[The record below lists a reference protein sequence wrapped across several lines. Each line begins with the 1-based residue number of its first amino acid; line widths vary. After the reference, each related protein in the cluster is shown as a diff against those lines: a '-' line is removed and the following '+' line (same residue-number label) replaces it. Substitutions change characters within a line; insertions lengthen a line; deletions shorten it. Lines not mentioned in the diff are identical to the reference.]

1 MSITERQPFLTKHF
15 AKLIRENKLVHA
27 YLLSGAEG
35 TGKIELAK
43 WIAKGIF
50 CLNSQ
55 NGVPCLK
62 CSECNR
68 IENNNHPDVVTIMP
82 DGLSIKVEQIRYLKS
97 EFNKSGVESD
107 RKVFI
112 IQDAQKMSIGAAN
125 SLLKFLEEPSGNI
138 TAFLLTSE
146 PQKLLPTIISRCQ
159 EVEMQQL
166 TSGQLEQE
174 LISEGIS
181 EKNSHILANLAQSV
195 VEAKKINDNEIQH
208 QKEPTIP
215 SIQFFWNE
223 NFDKI
228 LATVNNWYRKLLR
241 KDLLSFVMIQSKI
254 IGLIQNKEDQ
264 NLVLQVIILTVRDTV
279 LERFGLT
286 EEIVFKENIDFIQQ
300 NTAQIVN
307 SKLVNGLNLVVES
320 NRKLASN
327 ISMQNMLETLTLNLF
342 DCYFK

>member
-1 MSITERQPFLTKHF
+1 MKMSITERQPFLTKHF

-43 WIAKGIF
+43 WVAKGIF

-146 PQKLLPTIISRCQ
+146 PQKLLPTIISRYQ

-174 LISEGIS
+174 LISESIS

-195 VEAKKINDNEIQH
+195 VEAKKIND
-208 QKEPTIP
+208 
-215 SIQFFWNE
+215 NE

-300 NTAQIVN
+300 NTAQITN
-307 SKLVNGLNLVVES
+307 DKLVNGLNLVVES

-342 DCYFK
+342 DCYFNK

>member
-1 MSITERQPFLTKHF
+1 MKMSITERQPFLTKHF

-43 WIAKGIF
+43 WVAKGIF

-159 EVEMQQL
+159 KVEMQQL

-174 LISEGIS
+174 LISESIS

-195 VEAKKINDNEIQH
+195 VEAKKIND
-208 QKEPTIP
+208 
-215 SIQFFWNE
+215 NE

-300 NTAQIVN
+300 NTAQITN
-307 SKLVNGLNLVVES
+307 DKLVNGLNLVVES

-342 DCYFK
+342 DCYFNK

>member
-1 MSITERQPFLTKHF
+1 MKMSITERQPFLTKHF

-43 WIAKGIF
+43 WVAKGIF

-195 VEAKKINDNEIQH
+195 VEAKKINDNE
-208 QKEPTIP
+208 
-215 SIQFFWNE
+215 

-228 LATVNNWYRKLLR
+228 LATVNNWYQKLLR

-300 NTAQIVN
+300 NTAQITN
-307 SKLVNGLNLVVES
+307 DKLVNGLNLVVES

-342 DCYFK
+342 DCYFNK

>member
-1 MSITERQPFLTKHF
+1 MKMSITERQPFLTKHF

-43 WIAKGIF
+43 WVAKGIF

-174 LISEGIS
+174 LISESIS

-195 VEAKKINDNEIQH
+195 VEAKKIND
-208 QKEPTIP
+208 
-215 SIQFFWNE
+215 NE

-300 NTAQIVN
+300 NTAQITN
-307 SKLVNGLNLVVES
+307 DKSVNGLNLVVES

-342 DCYFK
+342 DCYFNK

>member
-1 MSITERQPFLTKHF
+1 MKMSITERQPFLTKHF
-15 AKLIRENKLVHA
+15 AKLIRENKLVHV

-43 WIAKGIF
+43 WVAKGIF

-174 LISEGIS
+174 LISESIS

-195 VEAKKINDNEIQH
+195 VEAKKIND
-208 QKEPTIP
+208 
-215 SIQFFWNE
+215 NE

-300 NTAQIVN
+300 NTTQITN
-307 SKLVNGLNLVVES
+307 DKLVNGLNLVVES

-342 DCYFK
+342 DCYFNK

>member
-1 MSITERQPFLTKHF
+1 MKMSITERQPFLTKHF

-112 IQDAQKMSIGAAN
+112 IQDAQKMPIGAAN

-174 LISEGIS
+174 LISESIS

-195 VEAKKINDNEIQH
+195 VEAKKIND
-208 QKEPTIP
+208 
-215 SIQFFWNE
+215 NE

-300 NTAQIVN
+300 NTAQITN
-307 SKLVNGLNLVVES
+307 DKLVNGLNLVVES

-342 DCYFK
+342 DCYFNK

>member
-1 MSITERQPFLTKHF
+1 MKMSITERQPFLTKHF

-43 WIAKGIF
+43 WVAKGIF

-174 LISEGIS
+174 LISESIS

-195 VEAKKINDNEIQH
+195 VEAKKIND
-208 QKEPTIP
+208 
-215 SIQFFWNE
+215 NE

-286 EEIVFKENIDFIQQ
+286 EEIVCKENIDFIQQ
-300 NTAQIVN
+300 NTAQITN
-307 SKLVNGLNLVVES
+307 DKLVNGLNLVVES

-342 DCYFK
+342 DCYFNK

>member
-1 MSITERQPFLTKHF
+1 MKMSITERQPFLTKHF

-43 WIAKGIF
+43 WVAKGIF

-174 LISEGIS
+174 LISESIS

-195 VEAKKINDNEIQH
+195 VEAKKIND
-208 QKEPTIP
+208 
-215 SIQFFWNE
+215 NE

-300 NTAQIVN
+300 NITQITN
-307 SKLVNGLNLVVES
+307 DKLVNGLNLVVES

-342 DCYFK
+342 DCYFNK

>member
-1 MSITERQPFLTKHF
+1 MKMSITERQPFLTKHF

-43 WIAKGIF
+43 WVAKGIF

-174 LISEGIS
+174 LISESIS

-195 VEAKKINDNEIQH
+195 VEAKKIND
-208 QKEPTIP
+208 
-215 SIQFFWNE
+215 NE

-254 IGLIQNKEDQ
+254 IKLIQNKEDQ
-264 NLVLQVIILTVRDTV
+264 DLVLQVIILTVRDTV

-300 NTAQIVN
+300 NTAQITN
-307 SKLVNGLNLVVES
+307 DKLVNGLNLVVES

-342 DCYFK
+342 DCYFNK

>member
-1 MSITERQPFLTKHF
+1 MKMSITERQPFLTKHF

-43 WIAKGIF
+43 WVAKGIF

-174 LISEGIS
+174 LISESIS
-181 EKNSHILANLAQSV
+181 EKNSYILANLAQSV
-195 VEAKKINDNEIQH
+195 VEAKKIND
-208 QKEPTIP
+208 
-215 SIQFFWNE
+215 NE

-300 NTAQIVN
+300 NTAQITN
-307 SKLVNGLNLVVES
+307 DKLVNGLNLVVES

-342 DCYFK
+342 DCYFNK

>member
-1 MSITERQPFLTKHF
+1 MKMSITERQPFLTKHF

-159 EVEMQQL
+159 DVEMQQL

-174 LISEGIS
+174 FISEGIS

-195 VEAKKINDNEIQH
+195 VEAKKIND
-208 QKEPTIP
+208 
-215 SIQFFWNE
+215 NE

-300 NTAQIVN
+300 NTAQITN
-307 SKLVNGLNLVVES
+307 DKLVNGLNLVVES

-342 DCYFK
+342 DCYFNK

>member
-1 MSITERQPFLTKHF
+1 MKMSITERQPFLTKHF

-43 WIAKGIF
+43 WVAKGIF

-174 LISEGIS
+174 LISESIS

-195 VEAKKINDNEIQH
+195 VEAKKIND
-208 QKEPTIP
+208 
-215 SIQFFWNE
+215 NE

-264 NLVLQVIILTVRDTV
+264 NLLLQVIILTVRDTV

-300 NTAQIVN
+300 NTAQITN
-307 SKLVNGLNLVVES
+307 DKLVNGLNLVVES

-342 DCYFK
+342 DCYFNK

>member
-1 MSITERQPFLTKHF
+1 MKISITERQPFLTKHF

-43 WIAKGIF
+43 WVAKGIF

-82 DGLSIKVEQIRYLKS
+82 DGLSIKVDQIRYLKS

-174 LISEGIS
+174 LISESIS

-195 VEAKKINDNEIQH
+195 VEAKKIND
-208 QKEPTIP
+208 
-215 SIQFFWNE
+215 NE

-300 NTAQIVN
+300 NTAQITN
-307 SKLVNGLNLVVES
+307 DKLVNGLNLVVES

-342 DCYFK
+342 DCYFNK

>member
-43 WIAKGIF
+43 WVAKGIF

-174 LISEGIS
+174 LISESIS

-195 VEAKKINDNEIQH
+195 VEAKKIND
-208 QKEPTIP
+208 
-215 SIQFFWNE
+215 NE

-300 NTAQIVN
+300 NTAQITN
-307 SKLVNGLNLVVES
+307 DKLVNGLNLVVES

-342 DCYFK
+342 DCYFNK

>member
-1 MSITERQPFLTKHF
+1 MKMSITERQPFLTKHF

-43 WIAKGIF
+43 WVAKGIF

-174 LISEGIS
+174 LISESIS

-195 VEAKKINDNEIQH
+195 VEAKKINDNE
-208 QKEPTIP
+208 
-215 SIQFFWNE
+215 

-241 KDLLSFVMIQSKI
+241 KNLLSFVMIQSKI

-300 NTAQIVN
+300 NTAQITN
-307 SKLVNGLNLVVES
+307 DKLVNGLNLVVES

-342 DCYFK
+342 DCYFNK

>member
-1 MSITERQPFLTKHF
+1 MKMSITERQPFLTKHF

-43 WIAKGIF
+43 WVAKGIF

-174 LISEGIS
+174 LISESIS

-195 VEAKKINDNEIQH
+195 VEAKKIND
-208 QKEPTIP
+208 
-215 SIQFFWNE
+215 NE

-300 NTAQIVN
+300 NTVQITN
-307 SKLVNGLNLVVES
+307 DKLVNGLNLVVES

>member
-1 MSITERQPFLTKHF
+1 MKMSITERQPFLTKHF

-174 LISEGIS
+174 LISESIS
-181 EKNSHILANLAQSV
+181 EKNGHILANLAQSV
-195 VEAKKINDNEIQH
+195 VEAKKIND
-208 QKEPTIP
+208 
-215 SIQFFWNE
+215 NE

-300 NTAQIVN
+300 NTAQITN
-307 SKLVNGLNLVVES
+307 DKLVNGLNLVVES

-342 DCYFK
+342 DCYFNK

>member
-1 MSITERQPFLTKHF
+1 MKMSITERQPFLTKHF
-15 AKLIRENKLVHA
+15 VKLIRENKLVHA

-43 WIAKGIF
+43 WVAKGIF

-166 TSGQLEQE
+166 TSEQLEQE
-174 LISEGIS
+174 LISESIS

-195 VEAKKINDNEIQH
+195 VEAKKIND
-208 QKEPTIP
+208 
-215 SIQFFWNE
+215 NE

-300 NTAQIVN
+300 NTAQITN
-307 SKLVNGLNLVVES
+307 DKLVNGLNLVVES

-342 DCYFK
+342 DCYFNK

>member
-1 MSITERQPFLTKHF
+1 MKISITERQPFLTKHF

-43 WIAKGIF
+43 WVAKGIF

-82 DGLSIKVEQIRYLKS
+82 DGLSIKVDQIRYLKS

-174 LISEGIS
+174 LISESIS

-195 VEAKKINDNEIQH
+195 VEAKKIND
-208 QKEPTIP
+208 
-215 SIQFFWNE
+215 NE

-300 NTAQIVN
+300 NTTQITN
-307 SKLVNGLNLVVES
+307 DKLVNGLNLVVES

-342 DCYFK
+342 DCYFNK

>member
-1 MSITERQPFLTKHF
+1 MKMSITERQPFLTKHF

-43 WIAKGIF
+43 WVAKGIF

-174 LISEGIS
+174 LISESIS
-181 EKNSHILANLAQSV
+181 EKNSHILANLAPSV
-195 VEAKKINDNEIQH
+195 VEAKKIND
-208 QKEPTIP
+208 
-215 SIQFFWNE
+215 NE

-300 NTAQIVN
+300 NIAQITN
-307 SKLVNGLNLVVES
+307 DKLVNGLNLVVES

-342 DCYFK
+342 DCYFNK

>member
-1 MSITERQPFLTKHF
+1 MKMSITERQPFLTKHF

-43 WIAKGIF
+43 WVAKGIF

-174 LISEGIS
+174 LILESIS

-195 VEAKKINDNEIQH
+195 VEAKKIND
-208 QKEPTIP
+208 
-215 SIQFFWNE
+215 NE

-300 NTAQIVN
+300 NTAQITN
-307 SKLVNGLNLVVES
+307 DKLVNGLNLVVES

-342 DCYFK
+342 DCYFNK

>member
-1 MSITERQPFLTKHF
+1 MKMSITERQPFLTKHF

-43 WIAKGIF
+43 WVAKGIF

-174 LISEGIS
+174 LISESIS

-195 VEAKKINDNEIQH
+195 VEAKKINDN
-208 QKEPTIP
+208 K
-215 SIQFFWNE
+215 

-300 NTAQIVN
+300 NTAQITN
-307 SKLVNGLNLVVES
+307 DKLVNGLNLVVES

-342 DCYFK
+342 DCYFNK

>member
-1 MSITERQPFLTKHF
+1 MKMSITERQPFLTKHF

-174 LISEGIS
+174 LISESIS
-181 EKNSHILANLAQSV
+181 EKNSYILANLAQSV
-195 VEAKKINDNEIQH
+195 VEAKKIND
-208 QKEPTIP
+208 
-215 SIQFFWNE
+215 NE

-300 NTAQIVN
+300 NTAQITN
-307 SKLVNGLNLVVES
+307 DKLVNGLNLVVES

-342 DCYFK
+342 DCYFNK

>member
-1 MSITERQPFLTKHF
+1 MKMSITERQPFLTKHF

-43 WIAKGIF
+43 WVAKGIF

-174 LISEGIS
+174 LISESIS

-195 VEAKKINDNEIQH
+195 VEAKKIND
-208 QKEPTIP
+208 
-215 SIQFFWNE
+215 NE

-300 NTAQIVN
+300 NTAQITN
-307 SKLVNGLNLVVES
+307 DKLVNGLNLVVES

-342 DCYFK
+342 DCYFNK

>member
-43 WIAKGIF
+43 WVAKGIF

-195 VEAKKINDNEIQH
+195 VEAKKINDNE
-208 QKEPTIP
+208 
-215 SIQFFWNE
+215 

-228 LATVNNWYRKLLR
+228 LATVNNWYQKLLR

-264 NLVLQVIILTVRDTV
+264 NLVLQVIILTIRDTV

-300 NTAQIVN
+300 NTTQITN
-307 SKLVNGLNLVVES
+307 DKLVNGLNLVVES

-342 DCYFK
+342 DCYFNK

>member
-1 MSITERQPFLTKHF
+1 MKMSITERQPFLTKHF

-43 WIAKGIF
+43 WVAKGIF

-174 LISEGIS
+174 LISESIS

-195 VEAKKINDNEIQH
+195 VEAKKINDNE
-208 QKEPTIP
+208 
-215 SIQFFWNE
+215 

-228 LATVNNWYRKLLR
+228 LATVNNWYQKLLR

-300 NTAQIVN
+300 NTAQITN
-307 SKLVNGLNLVVES
+307 DKLVNGLNLVVES

-342 DCYFK
+342 DCYFNK

>member
-1 MSITERQPFLTKHF
+1 MKMSIAERQPFLTKHF

-43 WIAKGIF
+43 WVAKGIF

-174 LISEGIS
+174 LISESIS

-195 VEAKKINDNEIQH
+195 VEAKKIND
-208 QKEPTIP
+208 
-215 SIQFFWNE
+215 NE

-300 NTAQIVN
+300 NTAQITN
-307 SKLVNGLNLVVES
+307 DKLVNGLNLVVES

-342 DCYFK
+342 DCYFNK

>member
-1 MSITERQPFLTKHF
+1 MKMSIAERQPFLTKHF

-43 WIAKGIF
+43 WVAKGIF

-174 LISEGIS
+174 LISESIS
-181 EKNSHILANLAQSV
+181 EKNSYILANLAQSV
-195 VEAKKINDNEIQH
+195 VEAKKIND
-208 QKEPTIP
+208 
-215 SIQFFWNE
+215 NE

-300 NTAQIVN
+300 NTAQITN
-307 SKLVNGLNLVVES
+307 DKLVNGLNLVVES

>member
-1 MSITERQPFLTKHF
+1 MKMSITERQPFLTKHF

-43 WIAKGIF
+43 WVAKGIF

-174 LISEGIS
+174 LISESIS
-181 EKNSHILANLAQSV
+181 EKNSYILANLAQSV
-195 VEAKKINDNEIQH
+195 VEAKKIND
-208 QKEPTIP
+208 
-215 SIQFFWNE
+215 NE

-300 NTAQIVN
+300 NTTQITN
-307 SKLVNGLNLVVES
+307 DKLVNGLNLVVES

-342 DCYFK
+342 DCYFNK

>member
-1 MSITERQPFLTKHF
+1 MKMSITERQPFLTKHF

-43 WIAKGIF
+43 WVAKGIF

-195 VEAKKINDNEIQH
+195 VEAKKINDNE
-208 QKEPTIP
+208 
-215 SIQFFWNE
+215 

-228 LATVNNWYRKLLR
+228 LATVNNWYQKLLR

-300 NTAQIVN
+300 NTTQITN
-307 SKLVNGLNLVVES
+307 DKLVNGLNLVVES

-342 DCYFK
+342 DCYFNK

>member
-1 MSITERQPFLTKHF
+1 MKMSITERQPFLTKHF

-43 WIAKGIF
+43 WVAKGIF

-174 LISEGIS
+174 LISESIS
-181 EKNSHILANLAQSV
+181 EENSHILANLAQSV
-195 VEAKKINDNEIQH
+195 VEAKKIND
-208 QKEPTIP
+208 
-215 SIQFFWNE
+215 NE

-300 NTAQIVN
+300 NTAQITN
-307 SKLVNGLNLVVES
+307 DKLVNGLNLVVES

-342 DCYFK
+342 DCYFNK

>member
-1 MSITERQPFLTKHF
+1 MKMSITERQPFLTKHF

-43 WIAKGIF
+43 WVAKGIF

-195 VEAKKINDNEIQH
+195 VEAKKINDNE
-208 QKEPTIP
+208 
-215 SIQFFWNE
+215 

-228 LATVNNWYRKLLR
+228 LATVNNWYQKLLR

-300 NTAQIVN
+300 NTTQITN
-307 SKLVNGLNLVVES
+307 DKLVNGLNLVVES

-327 ISMQNMLETLTLNLF
+327 ISMQNMLETLTVNLF
-342 DCYFK
+342 DCYFNK

>member
-1 MSITERQPFLTKHF
+1 MKMSITERQPFLTKHF

-43 WIAKGIF
+43 WVAKGIF

-174 LISEGIS
+174 LISESIS

-195 VEAKKINDNEIQH
+195 VEAKKINDNED
-208 QKEPTIP
+208 
-215 SIQFFWNE
+215 
-223 NFDKI
+223 FDKI

-300 NTAQIVN
+300 NTTQITN
-307 SKLVNGLNLVVES
+307 DKLVNGLNLVVES

-342 DCYFK
+342 DCYFNK

>member
-1 MSITERQPFLTKHF
+1 MKMSITERQPFLTKHF

-27 YLLSGAEG
+27 YLLSRAEG

-125 SLLKFLEEPSGNI
+125 SLLKFLKEPSGNI

-195 VEAKKINDNEIQH
+195 VEAKKINDNE
-208 QKEPTIP
+208 
-215 SIQFFWNE
+215 

-228 LATVNNWYRKLLR
+228 LATVNNWHRKLLR

-300 NTAQIVN
+300 NTAQITN
-307 SKLVNGLNLVVES
+307 DKLVNGLNLVVES

-342 DCYFK
+342 DCYFNK

>member
-1 MSITERQPFLTKHF
+1 MKMSITERQPFLTKHF

-35 TGKIELAK
+35 TGKIKLAK
-43 WIAKGIF
+43 WVAKGIF

-174 LISEGIS
+174 LISESIS

-195 VEAKKINDNEIQH
+195 VEAKKIND
-208 QKEPTIP
+208 
-215 SIQFFWNE
+215 NE

-300 NTAQIVN
+300 NTAQITN
-307 SKLVNGLNLVVES
+307 DKLVNGLNLVVES

-342 DCYFK
+342 DCYFNK

>member
-1 MSITERQPFLTKHF
+1 MKMSITERQPFLTKHF

-43 WIAKGIF
+43 WVAKGIF

-174 LISEGIS
+174 LISESIS

-195 VEAKKINDNEIQH
+195 VEAKKIND
-208 QKEPTIP
+208 
-215 SIQFFWNE
+215 NE

-300 NTAQIVN
+300 NTAQIT
-307 SKLVNGLNLVVES
+307 SDKLVNGLNLVVES

-342 DCYFK
+342 DCYFNK

>member
-1 MSITERQPFLTKHF
+1 MKISITERQPFLTKHF

-43 WIAKGIF
+43 WVAKGIF

-82 DGLSIKVEQIRYLKS
+82 DGLSIKVDQIRYLKS

-174 LISEGIS
+174 LISESIS

-195 VEAKKINDNEIQH
+195 VEAKKIND
-208 QKEPTIP
+208 
-215 SIQFFWNE
+215 NE

-254 IGLIQNKEDQ
+254 IGLIQNKEDR

-300 NTAQIVN
+300 NTTQITN
-307 SKLVNGLNLVVES
+307 DKLVNGLNLVVES

-342 DCYFK
+342 DCYFNK

>member
-1 MSITERQPFLTKHF
+1 MKMSITERQPFLTKHF

-43 WIAKGIF
+43 WVAKGIF

-82 DGLSIKVEQIRYLKS
+82 DGLSIKVEQIRYLKA

-174 LISEGIS
+174 LISESIS

-195 VEAKKINDNEIQH
+195 VEAKKIND
-208 QKEPTIP
+208 
-215 SIQFFWNE
+215 NE

-300 NTAQIVN
+300 NIAQITN
-307 SKLVNGLNLVVES
+307 DKLVNGLNLVVES

-342 DCYFK
+342 DCYFNK

>member
-1 MSITERQPFLTKHF
+1 MKMSITERQPFLTKHF

-50 CLNSQ
+50 CLNAQ

-195 VEAKKINDNEIQH
+195 VEAKKINDNE
-208 QKEPTIP
+208 
-215 SIQFFWNE
+215 

>member
-1 MSITERQPFLTKHF
+1 MKMSITERQPFLTKHF

-43 WIAKGIF
+43 WVAKGIF

-107 RKVFI
+107 SKVFI

-174 LISEGIS
+174 LISESIS

-195 VEAKKINDNEIQH
+195 VEAKKIND
-208 QKEPTIP
+208 
-215 SIQFFWNE
+215 NE

-300 NTAQIVN
+300 NTAQITN
-307 SKLVNGLNLVVES
+307 DKLVNGLNLVVES

-342 DCYFK
+342 DCYFNK